1 MVIVATNYYLV
12 LKYQTL
18 LFLDKVC
25 TFCKSDFVIILYQ
38 KKEFYMSAK
47 ARLVAEVDPDLKK
60 KILIHCLQNG
70 TSIRHLITWLITNH
84 LKDKKNGKTGR

>member
-1 MVIVATNYYLV
+1 
-12 LKYQTL
+12 
-18 LFLDKVC
+18 
-25 TFCKSDFVIILYQ
+25 
-38 KKEFYMSAK
+38 MSAK